1 MVAGLVAAL
10 YRGENPD
17 AMLRFGVI
25 CGSATASHQG
35 TGLFTRAEVEQSAY
49 DLEITKLNI

>member
-10 YRGENPD
+10 YRGGDSET
-17 AMLRFGVI
+17 MLRLGVI

-35 TGLFTRAEVEQSAY
+35 TELFTRAEVEQSSY
-49 DLEITKLNI
+49 DLESRS